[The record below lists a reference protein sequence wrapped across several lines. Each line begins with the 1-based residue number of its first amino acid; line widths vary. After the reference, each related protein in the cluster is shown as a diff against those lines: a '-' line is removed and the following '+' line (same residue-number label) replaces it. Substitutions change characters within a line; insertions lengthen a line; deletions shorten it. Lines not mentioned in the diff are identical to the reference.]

1 MLLVVDESLSLSRM
15 GRAGPQ
21 LTGQNEGGRAVVIT
35 VLSTHKCSVKKLVTL
50 RRFSVDQ
57 N

>member
-1 MLLVVDESLSLSRM
+1 MVVDESLSLSRM